1 MLGDYLRPEPSKMF
15 VRDAQAAVFN
25 HFDFVMG
32 QP

>member
-15 VRDAQAAVFN
+15 VSDAQAAVFN
-25 HFDFVMG
+25 HIDFVMG